1 MAKTIQAGANSGSH
15 TPSELLPERITTP
28 QECNACSKS
37 TDFLDIL
44 LTQVVG
50 SHPLQMFPEES
61 RDKVVNAAARAFLG
75 IQPNGELEGMIAA
88 QLVAAHNVAM
98 ECYRRANV
106 PNMPF
111 KVRDG
116 HLNQANKLSRT
127 FVILLEAL
135 NKHRGKG
142 HQRVTVE
149 HVHVHQGGQAIVGH
163 VEPGGGIEAKTNG
176 LSPCS

>member
-1 MAKTIQAGANSGSH
+1 MSETTEAGANSGLH
-15 TPSELLPERITTP
+15 TPGETLPVRTTR
-28 QECNACSKS
+28 QECDACSKS

-50 SHPLQMFPEES
+50 SHPLQVFPEES
-61 RDKVVNAAARAFLG
+61 REKVANAAAHALMG
-75 IQPNGELEGMIAA
+75 IEPNGELEGMIAA

-127 FVILLEAL
+127 FVTLLEAL

-142 HQRVTVE
+142 QQKVTVE

-163 VEPGGGIEAKTNG
+163 VAQGGGIEAKPDG
-176 LSPCS
+176 SSPCS